1 MKQHL
6 PYNVLLI
13 ATVITIGLMA
23 VFNLTMRQS
32 GFAVRVGYAIPP
44 PPVAAVPAAPAPPVA
59 PAQPAP
65 VTEAI
70 QPAEPLAQVEQYT
83 PQEPV
88 ILVRFPLELNAA
100 TYEQLQFIRGIGP
113 VTARSIIQHREQ
125 LGGYTHISQLLDVR
139 GIGPTTFERITA
151 YLYVAGQVTREYQA
165 DEYIYGEYMYGE
177 YDFYYDQA
185 QYYYYY

>member
-23 VFNLTMRQS
+23 VFNLAMRQS
-32 GFAVRVGYAIPP
+32 DFAVRVGYAIPP
-44 PPVAAVPAAPAPPVA
+44 PPVAEAPAAPSPPTM
-59 PAQPAP
+59 PEEPEPAP
-65 VTEAI
+65 D
-70 QPAEPLAQVEQYT
+70 VEQPYQYQLLAEVQ
-83 PQEPV
+83 PYIEQEPV
-88 ILVRFPLELNAA
+88 VLVRFPLELNAA

-139 GIGPTTFERITA
+139 GIGPATFYRITA
-151 YLYVAGQVTREYQA
+151 YLYLANQVTWEQEA
-165 DEYIYGEYMYGE
+165 DEYMYDE
-177 YDFYYDQA
+177 YDYYYDQA
-185 QYYYYY
+185 QYYD